1 MASAAKRPRK
11 FCTACKLEFSDR
23 HFRRHMENCGND
35 KINLSSSNVC
45 TSSDSNTDDN
55 DAHQES
61 PLFSDEEEVVYK
73 NYDSKKKYI
82 EHKTFCNISEEDAET
97 FFDIDFENGSE
108 ILETS
113 DSDSDEI
120 DISMDTDLDV
130 EESKKAVVSESE
142 SINVLTRV
150 VCTFL
155 VLWQS
160 VYNVSDSAV
169 EALLK
174 LFSTVFNF

>member
-1 MASAAKRPRK
+1 MTTRK
-11 FCTACKLEFSDR
+11 
-23 HFRRHMENCGND
+23 
-35 KINLSSSNVC
+35 
-45 TSSDSNTDDN
+45 
-55 DAHQES
+55 
-61 PLFSDEEEVVYK
+61 K
-73 NYDSKKKYI
+73 NI

-120 DISMDTDLDV
+120 DVSMDTDV

-169 EALLK
+169 EALFK
-174 LFSTVFNF
+174 LFSTVFNV

>member
-35 KINLSSSNVC
+35 KMNLSSSNVF
-45 TSSDSNTDDN
+45 TSSDSNTDD

-61 PLFSDEEEVVYK
+61 PLFSDEEEVMYK
-73 NYDSKKKYI
+73 NYDSKKKNI

-120 DISMDTDLDV
+120 DVSMDTDV
-130 EESKKAVVSESE
+130 EESKKAVVSKSE
-142 SINVLTRV
+142 SINVLS
-150 VCTFL
+150 CMYIFS
-155 VLWQS
+155 S
-160 VYNVSDSAV
+160 VAIGIQCVR
-169 EALLK
+169 
-174 LFSTVFNF
+174 FSC